1 MRVGK
6 RAKDIGWKEFFAF
19 YWKST
24 FCSTAGAVG
33 SFPTFRLFCQHR
45 CSGKRAICL
54 TLAYAPCQQFSTL
67 HIFIHYSA
75 RFHVFGATKSTIFLS
90 NILLFAA
97 LSVTIILAHR
107 CAVVD
112 DVRQKDDCVLGRKPP
127 AAFDGSKKLC
137 GRFPQSFRVYWR
149 MRDYPSVLASIFS
162 IATISGLLKILSSTS
177 ELSPACCACS
187 STALSC
193 GSGMICTPFPP

>member
-1 MRVGK
+1 MRTSENGGKRWYLGIWRHSEALKGERFFALLSSRSWVRLPLDSIPKQAILSGWCSCVRVGK

-24 FCSTAGAVG
+24 FCFTAGAVG

-67 HIFIHYSA
+67 HIFTHCSA

-90 NILLFAA
+90 KY
-97 LSVTIILAHR
+97 T
-107 CAVVD
+107 
-112 DVRQKDDCVLGRKPP
+112 
-127 AAFDGSKKLC
+127 AF
-137 GRFPQSFRVYWR
+137 R
-149 MRDYPSVLASIFS
+149 
-162 IATISGLLKILSSTS
+162 ST
-177 ELSPACCACS
+177 
-187 STALSC
+187 
-193 GSGMICTPFPP
+193 